1 MTRDVTGRLA
11 VVIIGGG
18 TGSEHEVSLAS
29 AAAIA
34 GALDRDRYDVIELTI
49 GRDGAWAQTG
59 AAPLADDLA
68 DAVRVLGR
76 ADVAIPALHG
86 PHGEDGTVA
95 ALLDLIGVPYVG
107 SGVFAGAVAMD
118 KAATK
123 LIAAAAGVPTARGIQ
138 VRSVEDPRLADPRLA
153 APDSPS
159 AGIRLPVVV
168 KPNRAGSSH
177 GVAVVRDPVGLARA
191 VTDALALD
199 ESALVEEFV
208 VGREIDIAVI
218 EHADGSLECGPA
230 LEIGVPDGGIFDT
243 AGKYPGDGSPKPDFR
258 VPAELDDPTRAALEA
273 AAVTMFRALGCRGL
287 ARVDFFVGDD
297 GPVLNEVN
305 TFPGFTSHSQVPQMF
320 AAAGVDYPALLD
332 ILIDTAIVR
341 ADGRRIRARV

>member
-1 MTRDVTGRLA
+1 MTAASPARIT
-11 VVIIGGG
+11 VVVLGGG

-34 GALDRDRYDVIELTI
+34 AALDGERYDVIQLTI

-68 DAVRVLGR
+68 DAVRVLSR

-95 ALLDLIGVPYVG
+95 ALLDLIGIPYVG

-123 LIAAAAGVPTARGIQ
+123 LLATEAGVATAPGIR
-138 VRSVEDPRLADPRLA
+138 VRSVDDPVLAELTR
-153 APDSPS
+153 

-177 GVAVVRDPVGLARA
+177 GVAVVRDPVGLGPA
-191 VTDALALD
+191 VRDALALD
-199 ESALVEEFV
+199 DSALVEAFV
-208 VGREIDIAVI
+208 RGREIDIAVL
-218 EHADGSLECGPA
+218 EHADGSLQCGPA
-230 LEIGVPDGGIFDT
+230 LEIGVPPGGIFDT
-243 AGKYPGDGSPKPDFR
+243 AGKYEGEPDFR
-258 VPAELDDPTRAALEA
+258 VPAPLDDVSRERLEDAAMA
-273 AAVTMFRALGCRGL
+273 MFRALGCRGL
-287 ARVDFFVGDD
+287 ARVDFFVTAE
-297 GPVLNEVN
+297 GPILNEVN
-305 TFPGFTSHSQVPQMF
+305 TFPGFTSHSQVPRMF
-320 AAAGVDYPALLD
+320 GAAGIDYPALLD
-332 ILIDTAIVR
+332 LLIDTALVR

>member
-1 MTRDVTGRLA
+1 MTAAPRLTEPRIT
-11 VVIIGGG
+11 VVVIGGG

-34 GALDRDRYDVIELTI
+34 AALDRERYDVIQLTI
-49 GRDGAWAQTG
+49 GREGTWTQTG

-68 DAVRVLGR
+68 DAVRVLSR
-76 ADVAIPALHG
+76 ADVAVPALHG

-95 ALLDLIGVPYVG
+95 ALLDLIGIPYIG

-123 LIAAAAGVPTARGIQ
+123 LLATEAGVATAPGIR
-138 VRSVEDPRLADPRLA
+138 VRSADDARLGDVE
-153 APDSPS
+153 
-159 AGIRLPVVV
+159 LPVVV
-168 KPNRAGSSH
+168 KPTRAGSSH
-177 GVAVVRDPVGLARA
+177 GVAVVRDPVDLAPAVRA
-191 VTDALALD
+191 ALALD
-199 ESALVEEFV
+199 ESALIETFVE
-208 VGREIDIAVI
+208 GREIDIAVI
-218 EHADGSLECGPA
+218 EHADGSLQCGPA

-243 AGKYPGDGSPKPDFR
+243 AGKYDGEPDFR
-258 VPAELDDPTRAALEA
+258 IPARLDEATRKLLEDAAM
-273 AAVTMFRALGCRGL
+273 TMFRALGCRGL
-287 ARVDFFVGDD
+287 ARVDFFLTSD

-305 TFPGFTSHSQVPQMF
+305 TFPGFTSHSQVPRMF

-332 ILIDTAIVR
+332 ILIDTALVR